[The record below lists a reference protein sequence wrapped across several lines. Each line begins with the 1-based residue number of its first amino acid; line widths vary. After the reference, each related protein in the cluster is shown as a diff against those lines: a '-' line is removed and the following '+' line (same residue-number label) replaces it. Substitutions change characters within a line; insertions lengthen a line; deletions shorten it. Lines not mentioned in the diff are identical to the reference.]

1 MMFGKAMESV
11 KQALSGSR
19 GGGVALIAMTT
30 VVALLATLY
39 RGIPIADVE
48 LHDGGVWVTNGQQRL
63 VGHLNYPSRI
73 LDGGLA
79 VTAEAFDV
87 HQSGNDV
94 LAKDLSTLTAALVD
108 TSLFLLG
115 SSGSFAADLDV
126 SYGASTVAV
135 TELGSGKVWV
145 MDAQAIGSFS
155 READPLLEVK
165 GARAVATH
173 AGDVLVVAPSG
184 EVQIIAR
191 QGRNFAG
198 PERHGEVKGY
208 RADAARLVLS
218 AVGDQVV
225 VLDQATNELHLPK
238 GTMQLPGTDE
248 LELQSASARNDV
260 VVLAS
265 PTELIYAPLDGSEK
279 ITAVSA
285 GGTSSAEPGQ
295 PVQPVFFQGCVYG
308 AWLGTGNYLRDCP
321 GEVDDDAQAVP
332 RIASASEMAFRW
344 NRDVIVLNDLITG
357 LVLLVNEQMIEVDN
371 WNQVQASLESEE
383 EQTDSDEDFELGMAT
398 DPENNTPPVANP
410 DTFGVR
416 PGRTVWLPVLANDED
431 PDGDI
436 LTAAPS
442 SQPTMGPVQQV
453 SKGEA
458 LQIVVPDDAAGTDTF
473 TYEAQDGRG
482 GTSEA
487 QVSLQVR
494 DWALN
499 EAPKPLRKPKLTI
512 SQTGS
517 ISYNVLNDW
526 YDPDGDIVYL
536 VSAGPADDTAVES
549 RPDGTVTIR
558 DLGTA
563 DPGIR
568 PVVVTMTDGRETA
581 TYEIQLDVRQGNRNL
596 PPLANSDHVSAVV
609 GQSVTVLPLAND
621 TDPNGDHLRLVS
633 VAPAPGVHATADYA
647 AGTVQLTGE
656 QAGTQYVGYTVS
668 DNKAEAT
675 GQIRLD
681 VLDPGND
688 GQPPAAMPDI
698 ALLPPGGTALVDLT
712 VNDTDPM
719 GGVLVVQSIELPR
732 DSGLS
737 VQLID
742 HNLARVTAPAGLE
755 GEARFSYT
763 ISNGYGTAQGS
774 VLVVGLPAESTDQPP
789 TAVDDTAT
797 VRAGDITTVDVML
810 NDISPAHLGL
820 SVDPVVTITTD
831 NPGAVA
837 FVSGDGKL
845 RFRAGPDAG
854 TARVIYTVRDTNGGF
869 ASATAVITIVA
880 ADAQNNPPN
889 PQPLYGRTFAGTPV
903 RIAVPT
909 AGSDPDGDSVT
920 LTGLDAPAPLLG
932 SVTISQGYLEYTPN
946 PQASGTETFGYQVT
960 DRFGAVG
967 RSVVRVGVSPL
978 PTVNQA
984 PFAIADTIDARP
996 GRLLSVPVTANDID
1010 PDGDQV
1016 TLMDGSV
1023 QPVDASTVAE
1033 VTVENNRVE
1042 LTTPN
1047 ESGTLR
1053 YYYDISDGR
1062 GGTARGV
1069 LTVVVSE
1076 EAPLLSPIARD
1087 DAVSLEQIFDQ
1098 DAVSVDVLIN
1108 DEDPDGASKEL
1119 DLSTTDPGATVTSD
1133 RLLEVQVGDQR
1144 QVVVYTIT
1152 DPDGLSAKAAL
1163 VVPGRLEQRP
1173 ILDTKNIP
1181 VHVVAEEPTE
1191 LRLADYVR
1199 VRSGRSPQLTF
1210 AETVTVAVG
1219 GDGSEPVKDATTLLF
1234 TSAEGFLGE
1243 TSIQFEVTDGS
1254 GPDDLDGLTAVLSL
1268 PIIVDPNPDE
1278 NQPPEVFPSEVTVAA
1293 GEDAKRV
1300 DLGGMI
1306 KDPDDPKNEKI
1317 KVSLLEASEPFK
1329 VSLDGLALVVS
1340 APVDAAVGTPGTAII
1355 EVSDGKEQVSAAI
1368 PLRVVSSTRPL
1379 LSISPITI
1387 SDAKAGQPSQVDLG
1401 AYVTNP
1407 FAAEGKPFSFVG
1419 QPGVT
1424 LGQGTASASGT
1435 SLTIIP
1441 AEGFNG
1447 QMSVGFRL
1455 ADATN
1460 DPARE
1465 VSGTVALTVRDK
1477 PGAPVNVV
1485 ATSTVSKTAEV
1496 SWQAGAANGSPI
1508 TGFTVNWTGDNG
1520 STGSTTVGQ
1529 VTATTVS
1536 GLTNNV
1542 WYTFTV
1548 VATNEVGDSPA
1559 SAASNQVRP
1568 DTKPNQV
1575 GTPTAKFG
1583 DQQIDVSWP
1592 IGTTEG
1598 APIDHYEV
1606 TISPAPG
1613 GVSVQEVA
1621 GTSLTW
1627 TGLANGTAYSFTVV
1641 AVSVNN
1647 LSSDPSAASAP
1658 EVPAGA
1664 PAQPG
1669 APSVVKDPAGPMAPS
1684 ANISWAAPDANGDA
1698 AGLTYEVRQSGGGNV
1713 CSGTATSCR
1722 IEMAVASTNQTFEV
1736 RATNKSQKWS
1746 EWSPVSNAIRPFQP
1760 PSAVTGLSATPT
1772 GQNNSVR
1779 IDFTPG
1785 ALNGA
1790 TSNEIEYH
1798 WQAGGAS
1805 GTLTPG
1811 QTITNSAFPNGTN
1824 VSLSVYPVATVNGE
1838 RSQGDSTGPVNVN
1851 AYGPPR
1857 APSVSARGNVNDVTV
1872 SWNAS
1877 GAGNGRSIVEV
1888 ETNTGAGK
1896 SVSGEQTLGNGRD
1909 QTHCISA
1916 RAKDETGQWGDWSG
1930 QQCASTWGQPSWR
1943 FSLSGER
1950 YQDDYLLNVQ
1960 LSSYNPNSTV
1970 RCSYS
1975 GTGGR
1980 RDYDQIIAVD
1990 GNGNFGPAIPRVSS
2004 GTAVSGGAPIA
2015 ANQATV
2021 DDINRQQICRQ
2032 N

>member
-1 MMFGKAMESV
+1 MMFGKAMGSV
-11 KQALSGSR
+11 KQALAGSR
-19 GGGVALIAMTT
+19 GGGVALVAMTT

-94 LAKDLSTLTAALVD
+94 LTKDLSASTAALVD

-126 SYGASTVAV
+126 SYGASTVVV
-135 TELGSGKVWV
+135 TELGTGKVWA

-155 READPLLEVK
+155 READPLLEIE

-173 AGDVLVVAPSG
+173 TGDVLVVAPSG
-184 EVQIIAR
+184 EVQLIAR
-191 QGRNFAG
+191 QGRNFAS
-198 PERHGEVKGY
+198 PHKHGSIKGY
-208 RADAARLVLS
+208 RADATRLALS
-218 AVGDQVV
+218 AVGDQLVV
-225 VLDQATNELHLPK
+225 HDQATNELHTPK
-238 GTMQLPGTDE
+238 ATVQLPGTDE
-248 LELQSASARNDV
+248 LELQPASADNDF

-265 PTELIYAPLDGSEK
+265 PTELIYSPLDGSDK
-279 ITAVSA
+279 ITTIPAADTSA
-285 GGTSSAEPGQ
+285 AAPGEPVR
-295 PVQPVFFQGCVYG
+295 PVVFQGCVYA
-308 AWLGTGNYLRDCP
+308 AWMGTGNYRRDCP
-321 GEVDDDAQAVP
+321 GDADDDAQVVP
-332 RIASASEMAFRW
+332 RIAAASAMAFRW
-344 NRDVIVLNDLITG
+344 NRDVIVLNDLVTG

-371 WNQVQASLESEE
+371 WNQVQANLESEE
-383 EQTDSDEDFELGMAT
+383 EQTDSDEDFELGVAT
-398 DPENNTPPVANP
+398 DPENNTPPIANP
-410 DTFGVR
+410 DNFGVR

-436 LTAAPS
+436 LTAQPL
-442 SQPTMGPVQQV
+442 SQPDLGLVQVV

-458 LQIVVPDDAAGTDTF
+458 LQVVVPDSAVGSGTF

-482 GTSEA
+482 GASEA
-487 QVSLQVR
+487 MVSLTVH
-494 DWALN
+494 DWAVN

-526 YDPDGDIVYL
+526 YDPDGDMVYL
-536 VSAGPADDTAVES
+536 SSAGPADDTAVES

-568 PVVVTMTDGRETA
+568 PIPVTMTDGRETA

-633 VAPAPGVHATADYA
+633 VEPAPGVNATADYA

-656 QAGTQYVGYTVS
+656 QAGTQYVSYTVS

-675 GQIRLD
+675 GQIRFD
-681 VLDPGND
+681 VLDPGSE

-719 GGVLVVQSIELPR
+719 GGVLVVQSIELPEG
-732 DSGLS
+732 SGLS

-755 GEARFSYT
+755 GEAQFSYT
-763 ISNGYGTAQGS
+763 ISNGHGTAQGS

-789 TAVDDTAT
+789 TAVDDVAT

-810 NDISPAHLGL
+810 NDISPAHLAL
-820 SVDPVVTITTD
+820 TVDPAVTITTD
-831 NPGAVA
+831 NPGAIA
-837 FVSGDGKL
+837 FVSGDKL

-869 ASATAVITIVA
+869 ASATAVIAIVA

-909 AGSDPDGDSVT
+909 AGSDPDGDSVA
-920 LTGLDAPAPLLG
+920 LAGLDSPAPLLG
-932 SVTISQGYLEYTPN
+932 SVTIGQGYLEYTPSS
-946 PQASGTETFGYQVT
+946 QAGGTETFGYQVT

-984 PFAIADTIDARP
+984 PFATADTIDARP

-1016 TLMDGSV
+1016 TLIDGSV
-1023 QPVDASTVAE
+1023 KPVDASTITE

-1047 ESGTLR
+1047 EPATLR

-1069 LTVVVSE
+1069 LTILVSE
-1076 EAPLLSPIARD
+1076 DAPLLAPVARD
-1087 DAVSLEQIFDQ
+1087 DAVGLEQIIDQ

-1119 DLSTTDPGATVTSD
+1119 DLSTSDPGASVTSD
-1133 RLLEVQVGDQR
+1133 RQIEVQIGDDR

-1152 DPDGLSAKAAL
+1152 DPDGLAAKAAL

-1181 VHVVAEEPTE
+1181 VHVVAEETTE
-1191 LRLADYVR
+1191 LRLADHVQVR
-1199 VRSGRSPQLTF
+1199 TGHTPKLTF
-1210 AETVTVAVG
+1210 AETVSVALG

-1234 TSAEGFLGE
+1234 TSAKGFLGA

-1254 GPDDLDGLTAVLSL
+1254 GPDDPDGLSAVLSL
-1268 PIIVDPNPDE
+1268 PIIVDPNPNA
-1278 NQPPEVFPSEVTVAA
+1278 NQPPEVHPSEVTVAA

-1300 DLGGMI
+1300 DLGAMI
-1306 KDPDDPKNEKI
+1306 KDPDDPGNEKI
-1317 KVSLLEASEPFK
+1317 KVSLLEASQPFD
-1329 VSLDGLALVVS
+1329 VTVDGLTLLVS
-1340 APVDAAVGTPGTAII
+1340 APVDAASGTPGTAII

-1379 LSISPITI
+1379 LAISPITI

-1407 FAAEGKPFSFVG
+1407 FAAEGKPFTFVG
-1419 QPGVT
+1419 QPSVT
-1424 LGQGTASASGT
+1424 LGQGTVSAAGT
-1435 SLTIIP
+1435 SLTITP

-1477 PGAPVNVV
+1477 PGAPLNVV
-1485 ATSTVSKTAEV
+1485 ATSTVSKTVELA
-1496 SWQAGAANGSPI
+1496 WQAGAANGSPI

-1520 STGSTTVGQ
+1520 SSGSTTVGQ

-1548 VATNEVGDSPA
+1548 VATNEIGDSPA

-1592 IGTTEG
+1592 AGTTEG
-1598 APIDHYEV
+1598 APIDRYEV

-1621 GTSLTW
+1621 GTNLTW

-1669 APSVVKDPAGPMAPS
+1669 APNVVKDPAGPLAPS

-1698 AGLTYEVRQSGGGNV
+1698 AGLTYEVRQSGGANV
-1713 CSGTATSCR
+1713 CTGTATSCR
-1722 IEMAVASTNQTFEV
+1722 IEMAVTSTNQTFEV

-1760 PSAVTGLSATPT
+1760 PSSVTGLSATPT
-1772 GQNNSVR
+1772 GQNNTVR

-1790 TSNEIEYH
+1790 TSNEVAYY

-1805 GTLTPG
+1805 GTLSPG
-1811 QTITNSAFPNGTN
+1811 QTITNGAFPNGSN
-1824 VSLSVYPVATVNGE
+1824 VGVSVYPVATVNGE
-1838 RSQGDSTGPVNVN
+1838 RSQGDNAGPVNVN

-1877 GAGNGRSIVEV
+1877 GSGNGRSIVEV
-1888 ETNTGAGK
+1888 ETNTGGGK
-1896 SVSGEQTLGNGRD
+1896 PVSGEQIVGDGRN

-1916 RAKDETGQWGDWSG
+1916 RAKDETGLWGDWSG
-1930 QQCASTWGQPSWR
+1930 QQCASTWGSPTFYFTVTGRAMSEYPGW
-1943 FSLSGER
+1943 
-1950 YQDDYLLNVQ
+1950 YQVDLTLRGW
-1960 LSSYNPNSTV
+1960 NPNSSV
-1970 RCSYS
+1970 YCYF
-1975 GTGGR
+1975 GGI
-1980 RDYDQIIAVD
+1980 DAPDWSKTFQVD
-1990 GNGNFGPAIPRVSS
+1990 GNGNWGAGYSGARAVRQSAMNDVNNNASS
-2004 GTAVSGGAPIA
+2004 C
-2015 ANQATV
+2015 
-2021 DDINRQQICRQ
+2021 QQR
-2032 N
+2032 